1 MNQFLNKYR
10 VTETLKGIG
19 FLLAFALCI
28 WAVEQWPFLLWGVLI
43 LFIFGTFKNICKG
56 KEGPRHSPNTY
67 FLLGGVTGICG
78 TIAVVRQF
86 KDPVAWICVVVFIG
100 LTLKVHRELDD

>member
-1 MNQFLNKYR
+1 MNEFLNKYR

-28 WAVEQWPFLLWGVLI
+28 WAVEQWPFLLLGVSI
-43 LFIFGTFKNICKG
+43 LFIFGVFKNMG
-56 KEGPRHSPNTY
+56 KEGHRHSPNTY

-78 TIAVVRQF
+78 TLAVVRHF
-86 KDPVAWICVVVFIG
+86 KDPVAWICVAIFIG